1 MLVLIDNEKRQLIEA
16 IRSFW
21 TEFPDQNVKIF
32 TTPLDKNFSVNSED
46 IVFIN
51 AAVLTEMNLAQ
62 IEVVNDVHVYYKD
75 IAPAQL
81 PAKTTV
87 LEHYLSQNFS
97 KLFINRYRKYIGELE
112 IKKSQTKKLLE
123 LSQKL
128 THSLDSFE
136 VELVRVKKMYKQMVP
151 VRKSLFKGVRLK
163 SKYLTGESS
172 GGEFFDVIEK
182 GRQVLLVMHSCNSY
196 LASSSFITMF
206 SNFKEMNSV
215 ETSAI
220 KQFVGALEKE
230 LEVIHSSIGKKIQSE
245 VMLFKLDLSS
255 LEYELWN
262 FGEHRAFQ
270 DEKLEIDHFDV
281 PVTLEQME
289 SVHRTGRL
297 QRESRFFIFSPG
309 VKKNIR
315 ATQLKLKESEIIANM
330 HERESEDVLD
340 EIAIRIKTGTPNEF
354 VKFDTSM
361 IVFEVDKNAI
371 FQI

>member
-21 TEFPDQNVKIF
+21 ADFPDQNVKIF

-51 AAVLTEMNLAQ
+51 AAVLTEMNLAP
-62 IEVVNDVHVYYKD
+62 IDVVSDVHVYFQENNLT
-75 IAPAQL
+75 QL
-81 PAKTTV
+81 PSKTTV
-87 LEHYLSQNFS
+87 LESYLSQNFS
-97 KLFINRYRKYIGELE
+97 KLFMNRYRKYIGELE

-123 LSQKL
+123 LNQKL
-128 THSLDSFE
+128 IHSLDSFE

-182 GRQVLLVMHSCNSY
+182 GRQILLVMHSCNSY

-206 SNFKEMNSV
+206 ANFKALNSIENTSLKHFV
-215 ETSAI
+215 SAI
-220 KQFVGALEKE
+220 EKE
-230 LEVIHSSIGKKIQSE
+230 IEVIHASIGKKIQSE
-245 VMLFKLDLSS
+245 VMLFKLDLST
-255 LEYELWN
+255 LEYDLWN

-270 DEKLEIDHFDV
+270 NDKLEIDHFDV
-281 PVTLEQME
+281 SVANEQMDN
-289 SVHRTGRL
+289 VHRQGRL
-297 QRESRFFIFSPG
+297 ERDSRFFIFSPG
-309 VKKNIR
+309 LKKNIR
-315 ATQLKLKESEIIANM
+315 ANQSKLKESEIIASM
-330 HERESEDVLD
+330 LERESEEILD
-340 EIAIRIKTGTPNEF
+340 EFAIRIKTVSQSEF